1 MGSLVAQ
8 IIAHVAAHVAAF
20 GWVSAAEL
28 VLVAVG
34 LSGAVFAAWRSIFRP
49 SERRLRRGW

>member
-1 MGSLVAQ
+1 MGS
-8 IIAHVAAHVAAF
+8 IIALAAHVAAF

-34 LSGAVFAAWRSIFRP
+34 LGGAVLAAWRSIFRP

>member
-8 IIAHVAAHVAAF
+8 IIAHVAAQVAAF

-34 LSGAVFAAWRSIFRP
+34 LGGAVLAAWRSIFRP

>member
-1 MGSLVAQ
+1 MGS
-8 IIAHVAAHVAAF
+8 IIAQVAAHVAAF

-28 VLVAVG
+28 ILVAVG
-34 LSGAVFAAWRSIFRP
+34 LSGAVLAAWRSIFRS